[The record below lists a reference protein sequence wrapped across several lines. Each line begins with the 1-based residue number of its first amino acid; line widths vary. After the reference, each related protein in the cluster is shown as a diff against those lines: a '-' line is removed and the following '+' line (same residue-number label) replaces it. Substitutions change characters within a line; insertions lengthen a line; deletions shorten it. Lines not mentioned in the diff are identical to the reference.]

1 LEFPLNLP
9 TVLTLSR
16 IALCPLFLA
25 FYLYP
30 GTFGLNGV
38 VQPALLL
45 LLATF
50 MLATDAL
57 DGYLARKW
65 KIVTKIGKLLD
76 PMSDCIVFLSIFFA
90 LTRAPLDLPL
100 WIPITM
106 MCREISVVYLRSLLA
121 LQQEAMGARWTGK
134 LKTIYQSFALYAVLA
149 GLFFYGT
156 GWIDL
161 PFLQTGSLLIMS
173 LAAFLSVLSLLEYGV
188 HCKETLKKSFKNI
201 SQDEIYP

>member
-1 LEFPLNLP
+1 
-9 TVLTLSR
+9 
-16 IALCPLFLA
+16 
-25 FYLYP
+25 
-30 GTFGLNGV
+30 LNGV
-38 VQPALLL
+38 VQPVLLL

-90 LTRAPLDLPL
+90 LTRAPLELPL

-121 LQQEAMGARWTGK
+121 LQQQAMGARWTGK
-134 LKTIYQSFALYAVLA
+134 LKTIYQSFALYAVLV
-149 GLFFYGT
+149 GLLFYGI